1 MNFKYLIFL
10 CLMFIVSIGAVSA
23 ADDVNSTFNANIDVN
38 DVPVDSVIIDNP
50 IYANNAKE
58 YTITNDN
65 YGNYFDNETGDALE
79 DAPFNNG
86 DILKIANVSDKYFVI
101 NKNLTILPAGDNTT
115 FKNVGFNFVS
125 GSEGSVVDGITIEN
139 NAQKWVNNNQIQLIP
154 ILIQYSKNV
163 TVVNSYIHSSANHA
177 FALANSSYCN
187 IKNNT
192 LSTITSVSGGWGG
205 KTTFLI
211 SLSRYNNIT
220 DNKMYSTSANV
231 IQFLFGFP
239 GVKVGKGISEFNL
252 IKNNYLNGTTGMNS
266 AMCYGIRIMGNNA
279 AGKPTGQNTFA
290 GNVISNAFIGI
301 QAQGDVKEVIAINNT
316 FINVKTGIDVYSN
329 VADGG
334 IVVKGNS
341 INASNIGISL
351 KKGYAIIENNTINAD
366 SYGIQFTS
374 ADSKNSI
381 VDNNVIISGKDYAIS
396 VAGTN
401 TSITDNYIISK
412 DYYGNGA
419 VTSKSN
425 DTIIENNTPAGAS
438 INTDISAS
446 INKNATIKID
456 VLPFD
461 ANGNV
466 TIKFNGKSET
476 VSFNASQTIV
486 YDLGVLGIG
495 DYEVTVIYNG
505 NAKYNATN
513 ITKTFSI
520 GKISDYNVTLN
531 TTDVVAGENSTLV
544 IILPEDATG
553 VVNVTVGKDSYKA
566 NVTDGVA
573 SVKINSLIAG
583 DYKVNVTYSGDKTYE
598 VSNNVFNLAVNPM
611 KVNLNI
617 SDVVMFY
624 RDGTRMVAILT
635 DIKGNPITN
644 ATVYFT
650 INGKTYARTTDTNGT
665 ASLAINL
672 ISKIYNATILYNGSD
687 IYDKLSKNITVTVN
701 PTILANDTVLMYMD
715 GTVFVAKFLDKTG
728 KALTN
733 ASVKF
738 NINGVFYTRITD
750 NDGVAKLNIRLRPG
764 SYILTAYNNVTGEEK
779 GFDITVKSLIVANDL
794 TKYYLNATRFEA
806 TIYNKNGTLA
816 INKNV
821 TFNINGVFYT
831 RQTNENG
838 VVGLNINLRPGNYII
853 TTMFDGLAIGNN
865 INVLP
870 TLVTNDLSMKYLD
883 GSKFTAQTLDG
894 QGNPLANQNVSFNIN
909 GVLYHRVTD
918 KDGMASLNIRLMSG
932 DYIITSYWNDFQV
945 GNTVKIA

>member
-10 CLMFIVSIGAVSA
+10 CLMFIVSMGAVSA

-50 IYANNAKE
+50 IYTNNAKE

-79 DAPFNNG
+79 EAPFNNG
-86 DILKIANVSDKYFVI
+86 DILKIDNVSDKYFVI
-101 NKNLTILPAGDNTT
+101 NKNLTIMPAGDNITL
-115 FKNVGFNFVS
+115 KNVGFNFVP

-252 IKNNYLNGTTGMNS
+252 IKNNYLNGTTGMNF

-279 AGKPTGQNTFA
+279 VGKPTGQNTFA

-341 INASNIGISL
+341 INASNIGILL

-419 VTSKSN
+419 VTSKNN
-425 DTIIENNTPAGAS
+425 DTLIENNTPAGAS
-438 INTDISAS
+438 IDADIFAI

-505 NAKYNATN
+505 NAKYNSTN

>member
-10 CLMFIVSIGAVSA
+10 CLMFIVSMGAVSA

-50 IYANNAKE
+50 IYTNNAKE

-79 DAPFNNG
+79 EAPFNNG

-211 SLSRYNNIT
+211 QLSRYNNIT

>member
-1 MNFKYLIFL
+1 M
-10 CLMFIVSIGAVSA
+10 
-23 ADDVNSTFNANIDVN
+23 
-38 DVPVDSVIIDNP
+38 
-50 IYANNAKE
+50 
-58 YTITNDN
+58 
-65 YGNYFDNETGDALE
+65 
-79 DAPFNNG
+79 
-86 DILKIANVSDKYFVI
+86 
-101 NKNLTILPAGDNTT
+101 PAGDNITL
-115 FKNVGFNFVS
+115 KNVGFNFVP
-125 GSEGSVVDGITIEN
+125 GSEGSVVNGLTIDN
-139 NAQKWVNNNQIQLIP
+139 NVGKWSNNGAIQLVP
-154 ILIQYSKNV
+154 ILIQHAKDI
-163 TVVNSYIHSSANHA
+163 TVINSYIHSSAASVPAINGA
-177 FALANSSYCN
+177 IYMMNASYCN
-187 IKNNT
+187 IRNNT
-192 LSTITSVSGGWGG
+192 ISQSSG
-205 KTTFLI
+205 KTPI
-211 SLSRYNNIT
+211 QIVSSSYNNMT
-220 DNKMYSTSANV
+220 DNKIYSKASNV
-231 IQFLFGFP
+231 IFIGMGFNTYS
-239 GVKVGKGISEFNL
+239 VAGISEFN
-252 IKNNYLNGTTGMNS
+252 IFKNNIINGTTGMNS
-266 AMCYGIRIMGNNA
+266 PMCYGIRILGNNA

-341 INASNIGISL
+341 INASNIGILL

-419 VTSKSN
+419 VTSKNN
-425 DTIIENNTPAGAS
+425 DTLIENNTPAGAS
-438 INTDISAS
+438 IDADISAS

-486 YDLGVLGIG
+486 YDLGVLGVG

-624 RDGTRMVAILT
+624 RDGTRMAAILT
-635 DIKGNPITN
+635 DIKGNPIAN
-644 ATVYFT
+644 ATLYFT
-650 INGKTYARTTDTNGT
+650 INGQTYKKTTDANGT
-665 ASLAINL
+665 ASLGINL
-672 ISKIYNATILYNGSD
+672 VSKIYNATVSYNGSD

-701 PTILANDTVLMYMD
+701 PTILANDTVLMYKD
-715 GTVFVAKFLDKTG
+715 GTEFVAKFLDKTG
-728 KALTN
+728 KALANT
-733 ASVKF
+733 SVKF
-738 NINGVFYTRITD
+738 NINGVFYTKTTD
-750 NDGVAKLNIRLRPG
+750 AEGIAKLGIRLRPG
-764 SYILTAYNNVTGEEK
+764 AYILTAYNDITGEEK
-779 GFDITVKSLIVANDL
+779 GFDVTVKSLIAANDL
-794 TKYYLNATRFEA
+794 TKYYMNASRFEA
-806 TIYNKNGTLA
+806 TIYNKDGTLA

-821 TFNINGVFYT
+821 TFNINGVFYHKT
-831 RQTNENG
+831 TDENG
-838 VVGLNINLRPGNYII
+838 VASLGIALRPGNYII
-853 TTMFDGLAIGNN
+853 TTIVDDLAMGNN
-865 INVLP
+865 VNVLP
-870 TLVTNDLSMKYLD
+870 TLVTSDLSMKYLD
-883 GSKFTAQTLDG
+883 GSSFTAQALDG
-894 QGNPLANQNVSFNIN
+894 QGNPLANQNVSFNVN
-909 GVLYHRVTD
+909 GVFYHKVTD
-918 KDGMASLNIRLMSG
+918 KDGIASLNIRLMTG
-932 DYIITSYWNDFQV
+932 QYIITSYWNSFQV
-945 GNTVKIA
+945 GNTIKIA

>member
-10 CLMFIVSIGAVSA
+10 CLMFIVSMGAVSA

-50 IYANNAKE
+50 ICENAKE

-79 DAPFNNG
+79 EAPFNNG
-86 DILKIANVSDKYFVI
+86 DILKIDNVSDKYFVI
-101 NKNLTILPAGDNTT
+101 NKNLTIMPAGDNITL
-115 FKNVGFNFVS
+115 KNVGFNFVP
-125 GSEGSVVDGITIEN
+125 GSEGSVVNGLTIDN
-139 NAQKWVNNNQIQLIP
+139 NVGKWSNNGAIQLVP
-154 ILIQYSKNV
+154 ILIQHAKDI
-163 TVVNSYIHSSANHA
+163 TVINSYIHSSAASVPAINGA
-177 FALANSSYCN
+177 IYMMNASYCN
-187 IKNNT
+187 IRNNT
-192 LSTITSVSGGWGG
+192 ISQSSG
-205 KTTFLI
+205 KTPI
-211 SLSRYNNIT
+211 QIVSSSYNNMT
-220 DNKMYSTSANV
+220 DNKIYSKASNV
-231 IQFLFGFP
+231 IFIGMGFNTYS
-239 GVKVGKGISEFNL
+239 VAGISEFN
-252 IKNNYLNGTTGMNS
+252 IFKNNIINGTTGMNS
-266 AMCYGIRIMGNNA
+266 PMCYGIRILGNNA

-341 INASNIGISL
+341 INASNIGILL

-419 VTSKSN
+419 VTSKNN
-425 DTIIENNTPAGAS
+425 DTLIENNTPAGAS
-438 INTDISAS
+438 IDADISAS

-486 YDLGVLGIG
+486 YDLGVLGVG

-624 RDGTRMVAILT
+624 RDGTRMAAILT
-635 DIKGNPITN
+635 DIKGNPIAN
-644 ATVYFT
+644 ATLYFT
-650 INGKTYARTTDTNGT
+650 INGQTYKKTTDANGT
-665 ASLAINL
+665 ASLGINL
-672 ISKIYNATILYNGSD
+672 VSKIYNATVSYNGSD

-701 PTILANDTVLMYMD
+701 PTILANDTVLMYKD
-715 GTVFVAKFLDKTG
+715 GTEFVAKFLDKTG
-728 KALTN
+728 KALANT
-733 ASVKF
+733 SVKF
-738 NINGVFYTRITD
+738 NINGVFYTKTTD
-750 NDGVAKLNIRLRPG
+750 AEGIAKLGIRLRPG
-764 SYILTAYNNVTGEEK
+764 AYILTAYNDITGEEK
-779 GFDITVKSLIVANDL
+779 GFDVTVKSLIAANDL
-794 TKYYLNATRFEA
+794 TKYYMNASRFEA
-806 TIYNKNGTLA
+806 TIYNKDGTLV

-821 TFNINGVFYT
+821 TFNINGVFYHKT
-831 RQTNENG
+831 TDENG
-838 VVGLNINLRPGNYII
+838 VASLGIALRPGNYII
-853 TTMFDGLAIGNN
+853 TTIVDDLAMGNN
-865 INVLP
+865 VNVLP
-870 TLVTNDLSMKYLD
+870 TLVTSDLSMKYLD
-883 GSKFTAQTLDG
+883 GSSFTAQALDG
-894 QGNPLANQNVSFNIN
+894 QGNPLANQNVSFNVN
-909 GVLYHRVTD
+909 GVFYHKVTD
-918 KDGMASLNIRLMSG
+918 KDGIASLNIRLMTG
-932 DYIITSYWNDFQV
+932 QYIITSYWNSFQV
-945 GNTVKIA
+945 GNTIKIA